1 MKRIFSLILAMMVF
15 VLPIIADGSNDKS
28 NNEPITLIL
37 HPTLPEPHPIVH
49 RSPMRICVDAYY
61 DAWTKTI
68 TIQYDGEATGEVLLY
83 RNGELVDTSTEIN
96 TSFLLSSSGL
106 YTIAISTEYWTA
118 EGLIEI

>member
-15 VLPIIADGSNDKS
+15 VLPIIADGSNNKS

-49 RSPMRICVDAYY
+49 RSPMRICIDANY
-61 DAWTKTI
+61 DVCTKTV

-83 RNGELVDTSTEIN
+83 KDGELVDNSSEIEWGKYI
-96 TSFLLSSSGL
+96 F
-106 YTIAISTEYWTA
+106 
-118 EGLIEI
+118 